1 MKPVIII
8 AIAFVLLIPL
18 GGSNLI
24 QQSYAQSE
32 DLEGIELELVEWKK
46 IESDKSDVL
55 VLTISFINNGKY
67 VSDIIP
73 NYVYLVDSQERT
85 FGPSYYSDLQE
96 KGFPI
101 TIEDCPLEFHTSSN
115 PGLSSE
121 EILCY
126 EVPKGIGDSF
136 SLDLWSSLPSLC
148 EYYECTFKSYPFTL
162 TQQSELRSS
171 DSSEISHW
179 VENILAWYEEGGI
192 SEDEMRNAI
201 EWLMNKEILKEDYL
215 EKELS
220 TQTLQSCSGSARCI
234 TGVVTKVIDGDTI
247 KVDGQ
252 SIRFALAS
260 APELGSY
267 GAGVKETEFIQ
278 SICPVGSTALVDED
292 DEQTQGSY
300 GRIVGVVYCNGM
312 NLNSELLDADL
323 GYMDFKFCDISEFG
337 NSDWAIKHG
346 CKSKVTTLTENDCDP
361 SYPDFCIP
369 SSPPDL
375 DCKDIPQKRF
385 TVLQPDPHRFDG
397 DKDGIGCES

>member
-8 AIAFVLLIPL
+8 ALAFVLLIPL
-18 GGSNLI
+18 GSSNI
-24 QQSYAQSE
+24 SYADLDVE
-32 DLEGIELELVEWKK
+32 TIDLELLGWKK

-55 VLTISFINNGKY
+55 ILTMSFINNGKY
-67 VSDIIP
+67 EARITAD
-73 NYVYLVDSQERT
+73 YVYFVDSQERL
-85 FGPSYYSDLQE
+85 FESAYLRDLQDN
-96 KGFPI
+96 GFSI
-101 TIEDCPLEFHTSSN
+101 TAEDCPINSSSAIN
-115 PGLSSE
+115 PGLSTE
-121 EILCY
+121 MINCY

-136 SLDLWSSLPSLC
+136 SLVQYSTLRGLC

-162 TQQSELRSS
+162 TQQSELSSS

-201 EWLMNKEILKEDYL
+201 EWLMSQGILKEDYL
-215 EKELS
+215 GKEL
-220 TQTLQSCSGSARCI
+220 TPHDCSGTARCI
-234 TGVVTKVIDGDTI
+234 TGTVTSIIDGDTI
-247 KVDGQ
+247 KIDGQ

-260 APELGSY
+260 APELYENG
-267 GAGVKETEFIQ
+267 GNAARNFIDE
-278 SICPVGSTALVDED
+278 ICPVGSTATVDED
-292 DEQTQGSY
+292 DSQTQGSY
-300 GRIVGVVYCNGM
+300 GRIVGVIYCNGV
-312 NLNSELLDADL
+312 NLNEELVDSGL
-323 GYMDFKFCDISEFG
+323 GYLSTGFCDKSEFA
-337 NSDWAIKHG
+337 NDSWAVKHG
-346 CKSKVTTLTENDCDP
+346 CVQATTNDCDP

>member
-8 AIAFVLLIPL
+8 AIAFVLLIPI
-18 GGSNLI
+18 GSSNLI
-24 QQSYAQSE
+24 QQSNAQSE
-32 DLEGIELELVEWKK
+32 DLEGIELELLGWKK

-55 VLTISFINNGKY
+55 ILTISFINNGKY
-67 VSDIIP
+67 ASDIIP
-73 NYVYLVDSQERT
+73 NYVYLVDLQERT

-96 KGFPI
+96 NGFPL

-121 EILCY
+121 AILCY

-148 EYYECTFKSYPFTL
+148 EYFECTIISLPVTL
-162 TQQSELRSS
+162 TQQSELNNSTSS
-171 DSSEISHW
+171 KIPHW
-179 VENILAWYEEGGI
+179 IENILAWYEEGGI
-192 SEDEMRNAI
+192 SEDEMRNTI
-201 EWLMNKEILKEDYL
+201 EWLMNQGILKEGYL
-215 EKELS
+215 EKEL
-220 TQTLQSCSGSARCI
+220 TPHDCSGTARCI
-234 TGVVTKVIDGDTI
+234 VGTVTSVIDGDTI

-260 APELGSY
+260 APELNEFG
-267 GAGVKETEFIQ
+267 GDTAREFIEE
-278 SICPVGSTALVDED
+278 ICPVGSTATVDED
-292 DEQTQGSY
+292 DGQTEGSY
-300 GRIVGVVYCNGM
+300 GRIVGVIYCNGV
-312 NLNSELLDADL
+312 NLNEELVDSGL
-323 GYMDFKFCDISEFG
+323 GYLSTGFCDRSEFA
-337 NSDWAIKHG
+337 SHAWAIKHG
-346 CKSKVTTLTENDCDP
+346 CIQVTTNDCDP

-375 DCKDIPQKRF
+375 DCGDISQKRF

>member
-24 QQSYAQSE
+24 QQSYSQSE
-32 DLEGIELELVEWKK
+32 DLEGIELELLEWEK

-85 FGPSYYSDLQE
+85 FGPSFYSDLQE
-96 KGFPI
+96 NGFSV
-101 TIEDCPLEFHTSSN
+101 TIEDCPLVFHTSSN

-148 EYYECTFKSYPFTL
+148 EYLECTIISLPVTL
-162 TQQSELRSS
+162 TQQLEFKKSTSS
-171 DSSEISHW
+171 DIPHW

-201 EWLMNKEILKEDYL
+201 EWLMNQGILKEDYL

-234 TGVVTKVIDGDTI
+234 TGTVTKIIDGDTI

-278 SICPVGSTALVDED
+278 KICPVGSEVLVDED
-292 DEQTQGSY
+292 DGQTQGSY
-300 GRIVGVVYCNGM
+300 GRIIGVIYCNGM
-312 NLNSELLDADL
+312 NLNSELLDSGM
-323 GYMDFKFCDISEFG
+323 GYMEFRFCDISEFG

-375 DCKDIPQKRF
+375 DCGDISQKRF